1 MVQKTPG
8 SHARLPGVQFV
19 KKRSFFHKPKPY
31 LKWKRGLSPLFQA
44 FFPLQLRFFLTQAA
58 AFVQSQRPAVTQ
70 DCRAFLI
77 EQCQKAQKRPAQHRF
92 SAVGRPFSSLNYAVC
107 AAGSCVVWAAA
118 FTATTTKRPSL
129 VTLSQVDKVSSWSP
143 YEAVTPV

>member
-77 EQCQKAQKRPAQHRF
+77 EQRQKPLSSVKSRKK
-92 SAVGRPFSSLNYAVC
+92 GRPNTVSRRWDGLFQALIMPFVRQVPASFGRQLSPPLPQNVRHWSRC
-107 AAGSCVVWAAA
+107 HRW
-118 FTATTTKRPSL
+118 TK
-129 VTLSQVDKVSSWSP
+129 
-143 YEAVTPV
+143 